1 MTMTHCKVYVE
12 RIGAA
17 INIGQ
22 CSGGGGV
29 LALAIVDV
37 VEERAA
43 AAKRERRPKMAGFHD

>member
-1 MTMTHCKVYVE
+1 MTHCKVYVE

-43 AAKRERRPKMAGFHD
+43 AAKRERRPKMAGFRD